1 MSEQQQDKGKGAFRK
16 AWDAQKK
23 QAKKHNTK
31 PSSKTKLHPR
41 NPHNGPYNLDE
52 LVKSVPELEEYITLN
67 VKGEKTVKF
76 AEPQAVLLLNK
87 GLLLTYYD
95 LEFWEIPENSAENPK
110 FAQFLGIS

>member
-23 QAKKHNTK
+23 QAKKHSTK

-76 AEPQAVLLLNK
+76 AEPQAVLLCK
-87 GLLLTYYD
+87 SCFVSGTIGRD
-95 LEFWEIPENSAENPK
+95 CRHRQIRMKATHHEMIV
-110 FAQFLGIS
+110 FA